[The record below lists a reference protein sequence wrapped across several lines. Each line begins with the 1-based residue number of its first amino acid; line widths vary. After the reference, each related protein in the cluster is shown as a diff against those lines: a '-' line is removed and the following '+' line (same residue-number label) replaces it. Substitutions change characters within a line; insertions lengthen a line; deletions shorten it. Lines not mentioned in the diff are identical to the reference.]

1 MLDALARIFGVSTRD
16 LESAGDF
23 GSAPESEAGAV
34 MFARPLEADWTY
46 DVNSERLAYRQP
58 DKPPDEWDEVD
69 RLFLGGR

>member
-1 MLDALARIFGVSTRD
+1 
-16 LESAGDF
+16 
-23 GSAPESEAGAV
+23 

-69 RLFLGGR
+69 HLFLGGR